1 MLLSST
7 SISLSFI
14 SRVGGS
20 KYLILS
26 GGKFSFGPWSGIY
39 FFQVFDAFDARDFP
53 ALDGDVY
60 TFFMRILR

>member
-1 MLLSST
+1 MLLSLT

-20 KYLILS
+20 RYLIL
-26 GGKFSFGPWSGIY
+26 GGEDSTFGPWSGIY